1 MVVVVLVLKVL
12 TNYVGIDEE
21 DTMGSSV
28 RSLDSVTYEK
38 NCLFINGKYLE

>member
-1 MVVVVLVLKVL
+1 MVVVLVLKVL

-28 RSLDSVTYEK
+28 GSFDSITYEK
-38 NCLFINGKYLE
+38 KLWVH